1 MKKLTKNILFIGS
14 LVLAMGTVTGCSDDI
29 ADEVKVVNY
38 DRLFSP
44 IDFSAKVRNNTNV
57 LLTWT
62 EIKNVTTYKV
72 EIFKDDEN
80 MVFTGTP
87 SNTITLTGEDTEGI
101 KERTYT
107 IEHLDGSTYYSIRM
121 KAVNDE
127 GKESKWASAAVK
139 TNDEDYM
146 KDYEN
151 LGTTSVTIAWD
162 ASVTISK
169 LCIFKSSDTDNAVQ
183 TITDATIL
191 KSGKADISGLES
203 ETEYVAK
210 IYRLVSGTEKSCG
223 SVKFK
228 TEVDLGGATPVYAT
242 AEMTEDDIKAIFN
255 NAEDGAKIAFLPS
268 EDGTVTS
275 FPAATISLTKSVSI
289 LALTSKPV
297 ITDFAFSI
305 DGGGDITIENMTFK
319 ATEART
325 FFKIMSPDAGANYK
339 ILNCNI
345 TGYKVVF
352 TEDGESTERKLGT
365 ITVDNCVIGEC
376 TDRIFN
382 FQKKKI
388 NFEEVYFTNST
399 LKNCGAAAIFRFDY
413 AAGREGAYYLIQNNT
428 FYNIKPSEGF
438 AYIRSNASGKADF
451 NCQIKKNLFHT
462 SSSGLFSK
470 DAKTNGI
477 TFDGNFYYNFDIAS
491 TERAGDS
498 AGVVLTDDPCANAAD
513 GDFTLKEG
521 DVNDSQAGDPDWFH
535 K

>member
-1 MKKLTKNILFIGS
+1 MKKLTRNILIICS
-14 LVLAMGTVTGCSDDI
+14 LVFAMGAATGCSDNI
-29 ADEVKVVNY
+29 ADEVTKVDY

-62 EIKNVTTYKV
+62 EIKNVTTYNV

-80 MVFTGTP
+80 MAFTGTP
-87 SNTITLTGEDTEGI
+87 AKTLTLTGEDTEGAQ
-101 KERTYT
+101 ERSYT
-107 IEHLDGSTYYSIRM
+107 IEQLDGSTYYSIRM
-121 KAVNDE
+121 KAVNEE
-127 GKESKWASAAVK
+127 GKESKWVGAAVK

-146 KDYEN
+146 KNYEN

-162 ASVTISK
+162 KSVTLSK

-183 TITDATIL
+183 TITDVTIL
-191 KSGKADISGLES
+191 NTGKANISELES

-210 IYRLVSGTEKSCG
+210 IYRQVSGTEKSCG
-223 SVKFK
+223 SVTFK
-228 TEVDLGGATPVYAT
+228 TEVDLGGAIPVYAT
-242 AEMTEDDIKAIFN
+242 AEMTADDIKAIFA

-275 FPAATISLTKSVSI
+275 FPASTISLTKSVSI

-297 ITDFAFSI
+297 ITDFAFTI
-305 DGGGDITIENMTFK
+305 DGGGDISIENMTFK
-319 ATEART
+319 ATEKRA

-339 ILNCNI
+339 IQNCSI
-345 TGYKVVF
+345 TGYTQVL
-352 TEDGESTERKLGT
+352 TEDGESTERKMGT
-365 ITVDNCVIGEC
+365 LTVDNCIIGEC

-388 NFEEVYFTNST
+388 NFEEVHFTNST

-413 AAGREGAYYLIQNNT
+413 AAGRVGAYYLIQNNT
-428 FYNIKPSEGF
+428 FYNIKPSEGI
-438 AYIRSNASGKADF
+438 AYIRSNSNSKADF
-451 NCQIKKNLFHT
+451 NCQIKKNLYHT
-462 SSSGLFSK
+462 SGSGLFSK

-477 TFDGNFYYNFDIAS
+477 TFDGNFYYKFEIAS
-491 TERAGDS
+491 GEKAGDS
-498 AGVVLTDDPCANAAD
+498 AGVVLNDDPCANATE

-521 DVNDSQAGDPDWFH
+521 DVNDNQAGDPNWFH